1 MSQFFEFFWLII
13 EIFFFVAYLIVF
25 FQIIS
30 DLFRDRTL
38 GGLAK
43 AIWIFVLIVI
53 PLIGALI
60 YLIAR
65 GRGMDERRRQA
76 ALDAERDV
84 QAYIRQTAGS
94 NPVTE
99 IAQAQELLDKGVI
112 SAEEFAALKKKA
124 LAA

>member
-1 MSQFFEFFWLII
+1 MSQFSEFFWLII

-25 FQIIS
+25 FQIIG
-30 DLFRDRTL
+30 DLFRDKQL

-53 PLIGALI
+53 PLVGALI

-76 ALDAERDV
+76 ALDAEQNV
-84 QAYIRQTAGS
+84 QAYIRQAVGP
-94 NPVTE
+94 NPVSE
-99 IAQAQELLDKGVI
+99 IAQAQELLEKGSI
-112 SAEEFAALKKKA
+112 SAQEFEALKRKA
-124 LAA
+124 LGE

>member
-25 FQIIS
+25 FQIIG
-30 DLFRDRTL
+30 DLFRDRKL

>member
-1 MSQFFEFFWLII
+1 MSQLFEFFWLII

-25 FQIIS
+25 FQIIG
-30 DLFRDRTL
+30 DLFRDRKL

-76 ALDAERDV
+76 ARDAEHSAR
-84 QAYIRQTAGS
+84 AYIRETAGS
-94 NPVTE
+94 NPVAE
-99 IAQAQELLDKGVI
+99 IAQAQELLDKGVLT
-112 SAEEFAALKKKA
+112 AQEFEALKQKA